1 MQHITIH
8 SRYSLGVELTNCD
21 GTPVD
26 LSTSTVKY
34 ILKRNKSDNDSQA
47 LLSAE
52 YEKPD
57 TNILDFDFDATQ
69 TAGLVAGNAVCAIK
83 IYRTNNKDEEIWSD
97 ECVIEEGVFNE

>member
-1 MQHITIH
+1 MQHITKKCL
-8 SRYSLGVELTNCD
+8 YSLEVELTNCD
-21 GTPVD
+21 GTAVD

-47 LLSAE
+47 LLSYE
-52 YEKPD
+52 YENPD

-69 TAGLVAGNAVCAIK
+69 TAGLVAGNAISAIK
-83 IYRTNNKDEEIWSD
+83 IYRANNKDEEVWSD